1 MHGFIFHN
9 KLDMF
14 KNIQKLMKFSVLKDP
29 KFLDKLLASALLDE
43 LFKKY
48 GILATLK
55 FNQEVIL
62 CVEPSLIVTNKEL
75 DYCIKSVKD
84 LLKQDFKKLLIKFFT
99 RLLIRKIL

>member
-9 KLDMF
+9 ELDMF

-48 GILATLK
+48 GILSTLK

-75 DYCIKSVKD
+75 DYFIKSV
-84 LLKQDFKKLLIKFFT
+84 
-99 RLLIRKIL
+99 